1 MTQQYLNDPPP
12 QSMRAPARGEE
23 RPAGEIIGELW
34 ENTEKLVRQELELAL
49 AELERRVDRLKTDV
63 TMAAVGGSVLYAG
76 VLTLV
81 AAVVLLLSKAVDPW
95 LAAMIVGVVVS
106 GIGFMLVQ
114 RGKKDLESAELKP
127 EQTIRSVERTAH
139 TFKEAVK

>member
-1 MTQQYLNDPPP
+1 MTQQYFNPPP

-23 RPAGEIIGELW
+23 RPVVEIIGELW
-34 ENTEKLVRQELELAL
+34 ENTEKLVRQEMELGL
-49 AELERRVDRLKTDV
+49 AELDRKATRLKADV

-95 LAAMIVGVVVS
+95 LAALIVGVAVS

-114 RGKKDLESAELKP
+114 RGKKDMDAVDMKP
-127 EQTIRSVERTAH
+127 EQTIRSVERSAH

>member
-1 MTQQYLNDPPP
+1 M
-12 QSMRAPARGEE
+12 
-23 RPAGEIIGELW
+23 ELG
-34 ENTEKLVRQELELAL
+34 L
-49 AELERRVDRLKTDV
+49 AELDRKATRLKTDV

-95 LAAMIVGVVVS
+95 LAALIVGVVIS
-106 GIGFMLVQ
+106 GVGFMLVQ
-114 RGKKDLESAELKP
+114 RGKKDMESVDLAP
-127 EQTIRSVERTAH
+127 DQTIRSVERSAH

>member
-1 MTQQYLNDPPP
+1 MTQQYFNPPP

-23 RPAGEIIGELW
+23 RPVGEIIGELW
-34 ENTEKLVRQELELAL
+34 ENTEKLVRQEMELGL
-49 AELERRVDRLKTDV
+49 AELDRKATRLKADV

-95 LAAMIVGVVVS
+95 LAALIVGVAVS

-114 RGKKDLESAELKP
+114 RGKKDMESVDLKP

>member
-1 MTQQYLNDPPP
+1 MTQPYVNPPP
-12 QSMRAPARGEE
+12 HSMRAPARGEE
-23 RPAGEIIGELW
+23 RPVGEIIGELW
-34 ENTEKLVRQELELAL
+34 ENTEKLVRQEMELGL
-49 AELERRVDRLKTDV
+49 AELDRKATRLKADV

-95 LAAMIVGVVVS
+95 LAALIVGVVIS
-106 GIGFMLVQ
+106 GVGFMLVQ
-114 RGKKDLESAELKP
+114 RGKKDMESVDLAP
-127 EQTIRSVERTAH
+127 DQTIRSVERSAH

>member
-1 MTQQYLNDPPP
+1 MTQQYFNPPP

-23 RPAGEIIGELW
+23 RPVGEIIGELW
-34 ENTEKLVRQELELAL
+34 ENTEKLVRQEMELGL
-49 AELERRVDRLKTDV
+49 AELDRKATRLKADV

-95 LAAMIVGVVVS
+95 LAALIVGVAVS

-114 RGKKDLESAELKP
+114 RGKKDMEAVDMKP
-127 EQTIRSVERTAH
+127 EQTIRSVERSAH

>member
-1 MTQQYLNDPPP
+1 MTQQYLNNPPP

-23 RPAGEIIGELW
+23 RPVGEIVGELW
-34 ENTEKLVRQELELAL
+34 ENTEKLVRQELELGL
-49 AELERRVDRLKTDV
+49 AELDRKVTRLKADAA
-63 TMAAVGGSVLYAG
+63 MAAVGGSVLYAG

-95 LAAMIVGVVVS
+95 LAALIVGVVVS
-106 GIGFMLVQ
+106 GIGFALIQ

-127 EQTIRSVERTAH
+127 ELTMRSVERTAH

>member
-1 MTQQYLNDPPP
+1 
-12 QSMRAPARGEE
+12 MRAPARGEE
-23 RPAGEIIGELW
+23 RPVGEIIGELW
-34 ENTEKLVRQELELAL
+34 ENTEKLVRQEMELGL
-49 AELERRVDRLKTDV
+49 AELDRKATRLKADV

-95 LAAMIVGVVVS
+95 LAALIVGVAVS

-114 RGKKDLESAELKP
+114 RGKKDMEAVDMKP
-127 EQTIRSVERTAH
+127 EQTIRSVERSAH

>member
-1 MTQQYLNDPPP
+1 MTQQYFNPPP
-12 QSMRAPARGEE
+12 QSMRAPARVEE
-23 RPAGEIIGELW
+23 RPVGEIIGELW
-34 ENTEKLVRQELELAL
+34 ENTEKLVRQELELGL
-49 AELERRVDRLKTDV
+49 AELDRKADRLKTDV

-95 LAAMIVGVVVS
+95 LAALIVGVAVS

-114 RGKKDLESAELKP
+114 RGKKDLESANLKP
-127 EQTIRSVERTAH
+127 EHTIRSVERTAH

>member
-1 MTQQYLNDPPP
+1 MTQPYVNPPS
-12 QSMRAPARGEE
+12 QSMRAPAHGGE
-23 RPAGEIIGELW
+23 RPVGEIIGELW
-34 ENTEKLVRQELELAL
+34 ENTEKLVRQEMELGL
-49 AELERRVDRLKTDV
+49 AELDRKATRLKADV

-81 AAVVLLLSKAVDPW
+81 AAVVLLLSEAIEPW
-95 LAAMIVGVVVS
+95 FAALIVGVVVS

-114 RGKKDLESAELKP
+114 RGKKDMENVDLKP
-127 EQTIRSVERTAH
+127 EQTIRSVERSAH